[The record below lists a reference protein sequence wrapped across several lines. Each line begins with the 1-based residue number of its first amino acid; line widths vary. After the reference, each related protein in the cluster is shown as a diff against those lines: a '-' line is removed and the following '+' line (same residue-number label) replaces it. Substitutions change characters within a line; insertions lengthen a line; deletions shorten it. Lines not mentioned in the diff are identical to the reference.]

1 MNGIRALLRKLVFI
15 TARRVS
21 LEESHP
27 QIRRNTLPH
36 SHHTLRDFLVT
47 RNMITSVCVL
57 SHSVC
62 DNLSQQPRMTKTLSM
77 LSARVCETGTKY

>member
-1 MNGIRALLRKLVFI
+1 MNGIRGLLRDLVFN
-15 TARRVS
+15 TARIQ
-21 LEESHP
+21 LKENHP

-36 SHHTLRDFLVT
+36 SHHTLRNFLIT
-47 RNMITSVCVL
+47 RNIITSVCVL

-77 LSARVCETGTKY
+77 LSARVCEAVAKY